1 MGALGG
7 EGPLGHPLGDDLGQD
22 RGEVLDHR
30 RDGQQ
35 VELRVARRVELVD
48 ELGLGVHQPHR
59 AHDRCELVGRRGR

>member
-1 MGALGG
+1 MGTLGG

-22 RGEVLDHR
+22 RSEVLDHR

-48 ELGLGVHQPHR
+48 ELGLGVHHLHR
-59 AHDRCELVGRRGR
+59 VHDRRELVSRRGR